1 VERSGAGQR
10 RSRRR
15 RAARIS
21 ASADSFDGDASVDEF
36 GGVGVAELV
45 DVDLNAG
52 GFAVVLPA
60 MVGGV
65 VGERAA
71 VPVDAGAE
79 RRAVPVAGAG
89 EVEVEEGDVAAV
101 VEEDGADGAAL
112 AVDAD
117 VLVVLPEVEVLD
129 VEAADFGGAGPTHV
143 GRLEQDPVAEDVEQH
158 VFARP
163 PAADRVQHLGDVVG
177 LGGAGQGLG
186 HLDGVDLVH
195 GVGAQQVVADGHLQK
210 EETAARLRLRVAG
223 DSSPMSAR
231 NARIGSAVRW
241 ARSPSQWA
249 VNWRR
254 SPR

>member
-143 GRLEQDPVAEDVEQH
+143 GRLEQDRSRRTSSSTSLRGRLLQIEFSTLATSS
-158 VFARP
+158 ALAGRG
-163 PAADRVQHLGDVVG
+163 RVLGTLMVSILSMG
-177 LGGAGQGLG
+177 LVPSRSWRTAICRRRRRRRACACGSP
-186 HLDGVDLVH
+186 
-195 GVGAQQVVADGHLQK
+195 
-210 EETAARLRLRVAG
+210 ETARRCRRG
-223 DSSPMSAR
+223 TR
-231 NARIGSAVRW
+231 GSG
-241 ARSPSQWA
+241 
-249 VNWRR
+249 RR
-254 SPR
+254 SGGPGHRRSGR